1 MEGLINLRI
10 PHIGENIFAHIA
22 DADLL
27 QFRMVSKTW
36 KELSENILTKRWKA
50 KLIAACAKGRTEI
63 VQILLDDSEE
73 RLRIDWNQRDSSGWT
88 PIMWACSRGQTDVV
102 KLLLHNSRRT
112 NIDLNA
118 KNRLGMTA
126 FNLAFNGGHQEIVL
140 LLQK

>member
-10 PHIGENIFAHIA
+10 PHIGENIFDHIS

-27 QFRMVSKTW
+27 QFRMVSKSW
-36 KELSENILTKRWKA
+36 KELSENILAKRWSSKF
-50 KLIAACAKGRTEI
+50 IAACAKGRTEI
-63 VQILLDDSEE
+63 VQILLDHSE
-73 RLRIDWNQRDSSGWT
+73 RLKIDWNQKDSSGWT

-102 KLLLHNSRRT
+102 KLLLCNLKRT

-118 KNRLGMTA
+118 KNKLGMTA
-126 FNLAFNGGHQEIVL
+126 FKLAFNGGHQDIVL